1 MYNCFWNFLSEDR
14 LRDHDKIFK
23 SQKHRERKMPNKNS
37 NYYEQAPANIIKFLP
52 GTNESTLN

>member
-23 SQKHRERKMPNKNS
+23 SQKHCERKMRNKNS
-37 NYYEQAPANIIKFLP
+37 SYYEQIPANIIKFLP
-52 GTNESTLN
+52 GTNESMLN